1 MRLARSSG
9 ALALVLIVGGGARV
23 GAVESPAPIAEPAR
37 PPDAGAAPARTPDA
51 STTPARTIAE
61 EVRALRTEV
70 EALRRR
76 PEPATSEDLERLRT
90 EIARL
95 GSAQRDL
102 ARRIDDRMVPPAAAP
117 DPPATGTSGLAPL
130 LLAAGTAIGF
140 IASRMLQR
148 QRDGRQRGRL
158 RL

>member
-9 ALALVLIVGGGARV
+9 ALALMLIVGSARV
-23 GAVESPAPIAEPAR
+23 GAVESPTPIAEPAR

-51 STTPARTIAE
+51 SATPTRTIAE

-76 PEPATSEDLERLRT
+76 PEPATSEDLERLRA
-90 EIARL
+90 EITRL

-102 ARRIDDRMVPPAAAP
+102 ARRIDDRRVPPAAAP
-117 DPPATGTSGLAPL
+117 DPPATTTSGLAPL
-130 LLAAGTAIGF
+130 LLVAGAVLGF
-140 IASRMLQR
+140 VASRMLQR
-148 QRDGRQRGRL
+148 RRDGRQRGRL
-158 RL
+158 RI